1 MSSTARI
8 YSRIAGTGS
17 YLPSKVLTN
26 DDLSKIVDTSDEW
39 IASRTGIRE
48 RHIAAEGETTVDL
61 AYHAAVRAL
70 EAAGTGADELDLIIV
85 GTTTP
90 DLVFPSSACL
100 LQARLG
106 VVGCGAFDVNA
117 ACSGFL
123 YALSVAD
130 KFIKSGDAKTVLV
143 VGAETL
149 TRMVDWSER
158 TTCVLFGD
166 GAGAVVLKADHET
179 GILSTHLHA
188 DGGKKELL
196 WNPVG
201 VSVGFKENEKNAGV
215 RISMAGSDVFK
226 YAVKALDSVVE
237 ETLEANGLDRH
248 DIDWLIPHQANLRII
263 EATAKRL
270 DMPME
275 RVVVTVDRHGNTSS
289 GSVPLALDEAVRS
302 GKVQR
307 GQLLLLEAFGG
318 GFTWG
323 SALLRY

>member
-1 MSSTARI
+1 
-8 YSRIAGTGS
+8 
-17 YLPSKVLTN
+17 VVTN
-26 DDLSKIVDTSDEW
+26 QELAERVDTSDEW
-39 IASRTGIRE
+39 IATRTGIRQ
-48 RHIAAEGETTVDL
+48 RHVAADGETTCDL
-61 AYHAAVRAL
+61 AFHAATRAM
-70 EAAGTGADELDLIIV
+70 EAAGVAAGELDLIVV

-90 DLVFPSSACL
+90 DLIFPSTACL

-106 VVGCGAFDVNA
+106 ANGCPAFDVNA
-117 ACSGFL
+117 ACSGFV

-130 KFIKSGDAKTVLV
+130 KFIRSGSARTVLV

-149 TRMVDWSER
+149 TRMLDWTDRS
-158 TTCVLFGD
+158 TCVLFGD
-166 GAGAVVLKADHET
+166 GAGAVVLKADADT
-179 GILSTHLHA
+179 GILSTHMHA
-188 DGGKKELL
+188 DGAKKELL

-201 VSVGFKENEKNAGV
+201 VSAGFKPEEHNAGV
-215 RISMAGSDVFK
+215 RVLMTGNEVFK
-226 YAVKALDSVVE
+226 HAVKALDSVVE

-302 GKVQR
+302 GRVQR